1 MLLQVIKLEEHH
13 TSLLERFCNEC
24 GEIGYNNNASIEA
37 MKFGGTYDLG
47 ERATFFA
54 VTVDGEIAAV
64 SGSHSFGSKALRL
77 GFRGC
82 ALPRFSG
89 IIKGL
94 SKTHMTNLTWGPLVP
109 EEIIDGLERGYE
121 EFFITT
127 SHTSHDPS
135 GRMHR
140 THKVMQLLAKQD
152 IVEYVGIETF
162 YHIPQTKWKF
172 NLPRFFQSVKAF
184 DPIRQELNILPY
196 KYSATHPLIER
207 YFKCS

>member
-1 MLLQVIKLEEHH
+1 MIEVIKLGDADLA
-13 TSLLERFCNEC
+13 SLEKFCNEC
-24 GEIGYNNNASIEA
+24 KELGYNNNSSVEA
-37 MKFGGTYDLG
+37 MKFGAMYDLG
-47 ERATFFA
+47 EYATFFA
-54 VTVDGEIAAV
+54 VRVDDEIAAV
-64 SGSHSFGSKALRL
+64 SGSHSFGTKELRL

-94 SKTHMTNLTWGPLVP
+94 SKTHMTNLTWGPLIP

-121 EFFITT
+121 DFFITT

-140 THKVMQLLAKQD
+140 THKVLQLLAKQN
-152 IVEYVGIETF
+152 IVDYVGIETF

-172 NLPRFFQSVKAF
+172 NLERFFQSVKAF

-196 KYSATHPLIER
+196 KYSPTHPLIER
-207 YFKCS
+207 YFKC